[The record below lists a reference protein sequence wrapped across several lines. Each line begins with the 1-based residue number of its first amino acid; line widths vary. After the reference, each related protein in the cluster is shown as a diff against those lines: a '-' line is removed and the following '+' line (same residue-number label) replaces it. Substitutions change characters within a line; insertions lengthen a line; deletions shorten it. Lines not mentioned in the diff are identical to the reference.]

1 MSLVLIIF
9 FGVLAYLIGSIPTSV
24 WFGKHYFK
32 LDLREHGSG
41 NPGATNTFRVLGKR
55 AGTIVL
61 LGDVL
66 KGTLA
71 TALAVVLLRL
81 EFIPLEDLIRF
92 KLLFGVLAVV
102 GHIFSA
108 FLNFKGGKGVATL
121 LGMTIAIE
129 PEGAIISIAVFLAVL
144 FISKYVSLG
153 SMLGALAFPLTLI
166 TLPALRPD
174 DPILI
179 TYGFVLTAIVIWTHR
194 KNIQRLIQGTE
205 NKTYLIPK
213 SNREE

>member
-1 MSLVLIIF
+1 MSLLIIIS
-9 FGVLAYLIGSIPTSV
+9 FGFLAYLVGSIPTSV

-32 LDLREHGSG
+32 IDLREHGSG

-66 KGTLA
+66 KGALATTLA
-71 TALAVVLLRL
+71 VLLLRL
-81 EFIPLEDLIRF
+81 DLIYTEDLIRF
-92 KLLFGVLAVV
+92 RLLFGVLAVI
-102 GHIFSA
+102 GHIFPV
-108 FLNFKGGKGVATL
+108 FLNFRGGKGVATL
-121 LGMTIAIE
+121 LGMTLAVA
-129 PEGAIISIAVFLAVL
+129 PEGAIISIAVFLAVV
-144 FISKYVSLG
+144 FISKYISLG
-153 SMLGALAFPLTLI
+153 SMIGTLAFPLTLI

-179 TYGFVLTAIVIWTHR
+179 VYGFVLTAIIIWTHR
-194 KNIQRLIQGTE
+194 KNINRLFKGEE

-213 SNREE
+213 RK

>member
-1 MSLVLIIF
+1 MNQLLIVF
-9 FGVLAYLIGSIPTSV
+9 FGVLAYLVGSIPTSV

-66 KGTLA
+66 KGAIATTLA
-71 TALAVVLLRL
+71 VLMLRL
-81 EFIPLEDLIRF
+81 DIIYPEELIRF
-92 KLLFGVLAVV
+92 RLLFGILAVL
-102 GHIFSA
+102 GHIFSV
-108 FLNFKGGKGVATL
+108 FLKFKGGKGVATL
-121 LGMTIAIE
+121 LGMTMAVA
-129 PEGAIISIAVFLAVL
+129 PEGALISIAVFLAVVFL
-144 FISKYVSLG
+144 SKYVSLG
-153 SMLGALAFPLTLI
+153 SMIGALAFPLTLI
-166 TLPALRPD
+166 SLPALKPD

-179 TYGFVLTAIVIWTHR
+179 TYGFVLTAMIVWTHR
-194 KNIQRLIQGTE
+194 KNITRLIKGEE

-213 SNREE
+213 KSRN